1 MDVNPITHPVS
12 IIICTYNRSELLAFC
27 LESLTAQTLPASRF
41 EVVVVNNNSSDD
53 TDAVAS
59 GFATK
64 FPHFELVNERRQGL
78 SNARNKGLEVAKNEW
93 VIYLDDDAK
102 AAPDFVERAS
112 WMIDQGRYKVFGG
125 IFLPWYK
132 YGRPVWFKDA
142 YASNKKY
149 DRMRT
154 LHGDDFACGG
164 VMAFEKSLLTRY
176 GGFDPALGMSG
187 ARVAY
192 GEETEVQYR
201 MRQDGIEI
209 GYDPEWII
217 YHLVAPYKL
226 NVGWFFKAGFAWG
239 RDRILAYKDH
249 THVFYLFLVL
259 LTAFG
264 LSFVYA
270 LRYTPKLLFDRNY
283 YIENWLIDVFR
294 KFAKRLGTIYTAL
307 LENSRAKDRWLK
319 EGE

>member
-1 MDVNPITHPVS
+1 MDANAIIHPVS

-27 LESLTAQTLPASRF
+27 LESLTAQTVPASCF
-41 EVVVVNNNSSDD
+41 EVVVINNNSSDD
-53 TDAVAS
+53 TDAVAA
-59 GFATK
+59 GFAAQ
-64 FPHFELVNERRQGL
+64 FPHFQLVNERSQGL
-78 SNARNKGLEVAKNEW
+78 SHARNKGLEVAQNEW
-93 VIYLDDDAK
+93 VVYLDDDAK
-102 AAPDFVERAS
+102 AAPDFVARAS
-112 WMIDQGRYKVFGG
+112 WMIGEGRYQVFGG

-132 YGRPVWFKDA
+132 YGRPVWFRDA

-149 DRMRT
+149 DHIRT
-154 LHGDDFACGG
+154 LYGDDFACGG
-164 VMAFEKSLLTRY
+164 VMAFEKSLLKQY

-209 GYDPEWII
+209 GYDPGWII

-239 RDRILAYKDH
+239 RDRILVYKDH
-249 THVFYLFLVL
+249 TNVFYLFLVL

-264 LSFVYA
+264 LSFVNA